1 MSEVSS
7 NLNELEILL
16 HKVILAA
23 QRGDEQAMKS
33 WDEIKKVIDSFEKLN
48 N

>member
-23 QRGDEQAMKS
+23 QHGDENAMKS

-48 N
+48 D